1 MKYTFNLHSEGC
13 NQNKWVS
20 YTLMNMDYRAAVDL
34 LKLYNRN
41 DIGGFIIVPLIPN
54 SQPSPR
60 YLIPRD
66 RRDYYG

>member
-1 MKYTFNLHSEGC
+1 MEYKFNLHIEGSRQVYS
-13 NQNKWVS
+13 NHSKWVS

-54 SQPSPR
+54 SQR
-60 YLIPRD
+60 
-66 RRDYYG
+66 

>member
-13 NQNKWVS
+13 NQNNGWSRQVWLS

-54 SQPSPR
+54 SQR
-60 YLIPRD
+60 
-66 RRDYYG
+66 

>member
-1 MKYTFNLHSEGC
+1 MTMKYTFNLHSEGC

-54 SQPSPR
+54 SQR
-60 YLIPRD
+60 
-66 RRDYYG
+66 